1 MVAIVLLVMTMVVVA
16 VVVVATVINWRAQG
30 RTPIR

>member
-1 MVAIVLLVMTMVVVA
+1 MTMVVVA
-16 VVVVATVINWRAQG
+16 VVVVTTVINWRAQG